1 MGERTMKTMKSLCN
15 ARILLIAV
23 VATLSFAG
31 SVTPANAQRAIP

>member
-1 MGERTMKTMKSLCN
+1 
-15 ARILLIAV
+15 LIAV